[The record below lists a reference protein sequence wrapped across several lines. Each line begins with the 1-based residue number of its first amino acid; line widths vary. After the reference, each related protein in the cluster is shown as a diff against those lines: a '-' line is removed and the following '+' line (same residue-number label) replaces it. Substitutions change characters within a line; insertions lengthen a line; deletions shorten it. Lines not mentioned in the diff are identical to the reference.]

1 MHKMIVTSST
11 RLEDI
16 QKEFPDIVYNIM
28 TVTNIENFLKMVR
41 EKRQTFILY
50 DNNYKLIAERDTL
63 GEW

>member
-1 MHKMIVTSST
+1 
-11 RLEDI
+11 
-16 QKEFPDIVYNIM
+16 M

>member
-1 MHKMIVTSST
+1 MHMIVTSST

-16 QKEFPDIVYNIM
+16 QKEFPDIFYDIM

-50 DNNYKLIAERDTL
+50 NNNYKLIAERDTI
-63 GEW
+63 GEL